1 MTVNPIETLLF
12 TPHPRSKRAEVS
24 LPFFALFDGLAE
36 GGGGGPFTEGK
47 QRGGG
52 RGIGGLIRGGG
63 GGGGGGTFTEE
74 KHSGGD
80 RVIRGLI
87 RGGKHVLEQRY
98 FFRRTKSTKMKQRIA
113 VKRRD
118 L

>member
-1 MTVNPIETLLF
+1 MTVNPIETLHF

-36 GGGGGPFTEGK
+36 GGGGG
-47 QRGGG
+47 
-52 RGIGGLIRGGG
+52 
-63 GGGGGGTFTEE
+63 TFTEE

-87 RGGKHVLEQRY
+87 GGGKHVLEQRY

>member
-1 MTVNPIETLLF
+1 MTVNPIETLRF
-12 TPHPRSKRAEVS
+12 TPHPCSKRAEAS

-36 GGGGGPFTEGK
+36 GGC
-47 QRGGG
+47 
-52 RGIGGLIRGGG
+52 
-63 GGGGGGTFTEE
+63 TFTEE

-80 RVIRGLI
+80 WVIRGLI
-87 RGGKHVLEQRY
+87 GGGKHVLEQRY

>member
-36 GGGGGPFTEGK
+36 GGGG
-47 QRGGG
+47 
-52 RGIGGLIRGGG
+52 
-63 GGGGGGTFTEE
+63 TFTEE

-87 RGGKHVLEQRY
+87 SGGKHVLEQRY

>member
-1 MTVNPIETLLF
+1 MTVNPTETLLF

-24 LPFFALFDGLAE
+24 LPFFALFDGLA
-36 GGGGGPFTEGK
+36 
-47 QRGGG
+47 
-52 RGIGGLIRGGG
+52 
-63 GGGGGGTFTEE
+63 GGGGTITEE

-87 RGGKHVLEQRY
+87 GGGKHVLEQRY